1 MSCKRSILSSI
12 AVLAF
17 MSVGCSTSS
26 PVSPSAT
33 GESPTSLAPPSAPSR
48 TSVTL
53 STPSSAAPGVPG
65 SYDLSFFSNGQEVT
79 TLPVCQPSTCP
90 ELILRAHVEGSSGP
104 AQRGTVTF
112 QYCSYKG
119 GPPNDLNRPDEAP
132 SSACEI
138 DGTARWTTLLTLK
151 IDVNGDASMNFGY
164 VTIPRTVGF
173 RIRYSPQGSGIAS
186 GASLPEDFT
195 WTAQ

>member
-1 MSCKRSILSSI
+1 MFRKQLILSI

-17 MSVGCSTSS
+17 MSVACSTSS
-26 PVSPSAT
+26 PVSPTAT
-33 GESPTSLAPPSAPSR
+33 GDVTSSLVPPSGPGR

-53 STPSSAAPGVPG
+53 STPSTAAPGVAG
-65 SYDLSFFSNGQEVT
+65 SYDVSFFYNGQEVT

-90 ELILRAHVEGSSGP
+90 ELILRGHVEGPSGP
-104 AQRGTVTF
+104 AQRGTITF

-119 GPPNDLNRPDEAP
+119 GPPNDLSRPDEAP
-132 SSACEI
+132 SSACE
-138 DGTARWTTLLTLK
+138 DGTARWSSLLTMK

-164 VTIPRTVGF
+164 VTIPRTIGF

>member
-1 MSCKRSILSSI
+1 MSQRRLMLII

-17 MSVGCSTSS
+17 TS
-26 PVSPSAT
+26 A
-33 GESPTSLAPPSAPSR
+33 AC
-48 TSVTL
+48 
-53 STPSSAAPGVPG
+53 STPSPVGPSASDISSSPGAPSSPGQSSIARTATSNAAAAVAG

-79 TLPVCQPSTCP
+79 TLSVCQPSTCP
-90 ELILRAHVEGSSGP
+90 ELILRAHVEGGAGP
-104 AQRGTVTF
+104 AQRGAVTF

-119 GPPNDLNRPDEAP
+119 GPRNDLSRPDEAP

-138 DGTARWTTLLTLK
+138 DGTARWVSLLTLK
-151 IDVNGDASMNFGY
+151 VDVNGDASMNFGY
-164 VTIPRTVGF
+164 VTIPRTIGF

-186 GASLPEDFT
+186 GGSLPEDFV

>member
-1 MSCKRSILSSI
+1 MFRKQFNLGI
-12 AVLAF
+12 AALAF
-17 MSVGCSTSS
+17 VSVACSTPS
-26 PVSPSAT
+26 PVSPTAT
-33 GESPTSLAPPSAPSR
+33 GDVTASLVPPSSPGR

-53 STPSSAAPGVPG
+53 SAPANAAPGVAG
-65 SYDLSFFSNGQEVT
+65 SYDLSFLYNGQEVT

-90 ELILRAHVEGSSGP
+90 ELVLRGHVEGTSGP

-119 GPPNDLNRPDEAP
+119 GPRNDLSRPDEAP

-138 DGTARWTTLLTLK
+138 DGTGRWTSLLTIK

-164 VTIPRTVGF
+164 VTIPRIIGF

-186 GASLPEDFT
+186 GTSLPEDFE

>member
-1 MSCKRSILSSI
+1 MSRKHSILII
-12 AVLAF
+12 AALAF
-17 MSVGCSTSS
+17 MSVGCSTPS

-33 GESPTSLAPPSAPSR
+33 GDASSSSAPPSAPGR

-53 STPSSAAPGVPG
+53 STPSSAAPGEAG
-65 SYDLSFFSNGQEVT
+65 SYDLMFFDNGQEVT

-90 ELILRAHVEGSSGP
+90 ELVLRAHVEGSSGP
-104 AQRGTVTF
+104 AQRGSVTF

-119 GPPNDLNRPDEAP
+119 GPRNDLSRPDEAP

-138 DGTARWTTLLTLK
+138 DGTGRWASLLTLK
-151 IDVNGDASMNFGY
+151 INVNGDASMTFGF

-173 RIRYSPQGSGIAS
+173 RIRYSPQGSGIAG